1 MPKSTSGFNPS
12 EYSTV
17 AERVALFRAAYP
29 FGRIETR
36 LHSRDAGQVT
46 FVAEVFRYAE
56 DAKPAATGWASEREG
71 DGDINS
77 VACLENTE
85 TSAVGRALANLGF
98 SASRRRASVEEMLAV
113 ARRTHRAA
121 LRLVREPSRI
131 DDAKSLQDA
140 HAVLQETA
148 NALADAL
155 GQLSQAERLGLPARE
170 ATRLRRALEGR
181 FVPPSVIAR
190 AEQELRAWFDEH
202 MPPPP
207 QLAPIAAQGTEPPN
221 AEVP

>member
-17 AERVALFRAAYP
+17 AERVARFRAAYP
-29 FGRIETR
+29 FGRIVTR

-46 FVAEVFRYAE
+46 FVAEVFRHAE
-56 DAKPAATGWASEREG
+56 DATPAATGWASEREG
-71 DGDINS
+71 DGEINAA
-77 VACLENTE
+77 ACLENTE

-98 SASRRRASVEEMLAV
+98 SASRHRASVEEMLAA
-113 ARRTHRAA
+113 ARRTRHTA
-121 LRLVREPSRI
+121 LRIVREPSPA
-131 DDAKSLQDA
+131 DAAARPDA
-140 HAVLQETA
+140 FTALQETA

-155 GQLSQAERLGLPARE
+155 GQLAQAERLGFPARE

-181 FVPPSVIAR
+181 LVPPSVIAR
-190 AEQELRAWFDEH
+190 AEQELRSWFDEH

-207 QLAPIAAQGTEPPN
+207 QLEPDGARASEPPQ
-221 AEVP
+221 AEAP